1 MYLRGYPP
9 GISTQSFSCH
19 KGRDFPYEVSVRILF
34 LGTPEFACP
43 SLEGLNE
50 REEIVGVIT
59 QPDRPSGRGRRF
71 AAPAVKRLAEEKG
84 IPLYQPGDV
93 NRDFFINQMRRLK
106 PDLVVLVAFGQL
118 LGPNFLSI
126 PRLLTINLHP
136 SLLPRYRGPSPIPWA
151 IINGERET
159 GVTVQ
164 KVEKELDKGGIILQK
179 KVPIDPLETAA
190 DLERELSF
198 LGAEL
203 LGEAIEI
210 IKRGQIQYR
219 SQNETEAT
227 YAPKI
232 EKADSLI
239 DWSKSALTIHNLVRG
254 SNSYPGASTFVWLRG
269 KRMRIKIWRTE
280 LLKENSN
287 LEKDAL
293 VGQIIQICKPE
304 GFLVKGGD
312 VPLLVKEVQLPN
324 RNPISGYDFIKGYQI
339 KKGFILGDS

>member
-1 MYLRGYPP
+1 LGFRLKAFLV
-9 GISTQSFSCH
+9 IQ
-19 KGRDFPYEVSVRILF
+19 KGRDFYYCEVRMRILF

-43 SLEGLNE
+43 SLESLNE

-59 QPDRPSGRGRRF
+59 QPDRPSGRGKRSV
-71 AAPAVKRLAEEKG
+71 APAVKRFAEERR
-84 IPLYQPGDV
+84 IPLYQPEDV
-93 NRDFFINQMRRLK
+93 NRDFFISQMRRLK
-106 PDLVVLVAFGQL
+106 PELVVVVAFGQL

-126 PRLLTINLHP
+126 PGLVSINLHP
-136 SLLPRYRGPSPIPWA
+136 SLLPRYRGPGPIPWA

-164 KVEKELDKGGIILQK
+164 KVEIELDKGGIILQK
-179 KVPIDPLETAA
+179 KVPIDDLETAA
-190 DLERELSF
+190 DLERRLSR

-203 LGEAIEI
+203 LGEAIEL
-210 IKRGQIQYR
+210 IKKGQIQYK
-219 SQNETEAT
+219 SQNEAEAT

-239 DWSKSALTIHNLVRG
+239 DWSKPALTIHNLVRG
-254 SNSYPGASTFVWLRG
+254 LNSYPGASTFVRLRG
-269 KRMRIKIWRTE
+269 KRVRIKIWRTE
-280 LLKENSN
+280 LVKENSN

-293 VGQIIQICKPE
+293 AGQIIQIRKPE

-312 VPLLVKEVQLPN
+312 ASLLVKEVQLPN

-339 KKGFILGDS
+339 KKGFVLGESGD